1 MTAHLRWFGG
11 VIIITGLLTILG
23 CGGSSAPRSEAPALD
38 GIEFSG
44 GGGDPHNYHNDYSR
58 LPASTIAGKRQF
70 KIAEARTD
78 HGAAAELEADA
89 PAANLPPDTPRKIV
103 YTADLQLLVEDLTPV
118 QESIEKLVKEH
129 KGFVAQR
136 EISGSPPA
144 RTGRWKVRIPTTA
157 FDAFVAAVAGLGEI
171 QKNKVDSSDV
181 TEEFYD
187 LQTRIRNKKVEEE
200 ELLKLQKEATN
211 RLQKEPTAKMADVL
225 AVREKV
231 EQARTEI
238 ERMQGKLNLLASLTE
253 FTTVSIMVYERKAY
267 VPPLAPTFT
276 TTLGRTFGS
285 SVDALVTFAQG
296 IVIFVVAL
304 VPWLPVIAV
313 IVIPLWLLIRRAAR
327 RSRPAP
333 PPVVLPA
340 QP

>member
-1 MTAHLRWFGG
+1 MTTSLRWISG
-11 VIIITGLLTILG
+11 VLVFTNLVAVLG
-23 CGGSSAPRSEAPALD
+23 CGGSSPPPRSAAPAQESVAFTNGSNYNDYGRLPD
-38 GIEFSG
+38 
-44 GGGDPHNYHNDYSR
+44 GGDKVAVQSWFEV
-58 LPASTIAGKRQF
+58 ASAKTI
-70 KIAEARTD
+70 
-78 HGAAAELEADA
+78 GAAAMPGEAP
-89 PAANLPPDTPRKIV
+89 PAAKVPDTPRRII

-118 QESIEKLVKEH
+118 QESIEKLVKDH

-144 RTGRWKVRIPTTA
+144 RTGRWKVRIPTTE
-157 FDAFVAAVAGLGEI
+157 FDGFVTAVTGLGEI
-171 QKNKVDSSDV
+171 QKNKVDTSDV

-200 ELLKLQKEATN
+200 ELLKLQKEASE

-238 ERMQGKLNLLASLTE
+238 ERMQGKLNLLSSLTE

-267 VPPLAPTFT
+267 IPPTAPTFT
-276 TTLGRTFGS
+276 TTLGRTFFS
-285 SVDALVTFAQG
+285 SGNALISFGQG
-296 IVIFVVAL
+296 IVIVVVAL

-313 IVIPLWLLIRRAAR
+313 GVILPWLLLRRALR
-327 RSRPAP
+327 RSRQSQPMTVM
-333 PPVVLPA
+333 PV